1 MFGGLIIAASLM
13 ISVSIYTFA
22 KRREILAFS
31 AQQVMPVAKEGIE
44 KMTPTV
50 SKNVE
55 EITRSVKKGLKD
67 DK

>member
-1 MFGGLIIAASLM
+1 MIA
-13 ISVSIYTFA
+13 VSIYTFA

-50 SKNVE
+50 SKSVE
-55 EITRSVKKGLKD
+55 EITRGIKKA
-67 DK
+67 